1 MIKANNSLRPSD
13 IWVQKKERANRRR
26 IADDTEN
33 SKSFE
38 KKETDCLNDTLPMVY
53 LLLVNYWLI

>member
-1 MIKANNSLRPSD
+1 MIKANNSLRPSG

-26 IADDTEN
+26 IAE
-33 SKSFE
+33 SFE